1 MPRLADEVKTG
12 ERMSFPLW
20 APKELIEELDR
31 LRVEAD
37 RYRRLDAECTSD
49 ESEIGAPSLR
59 SEPYLKNEAANID
72 ELANTLFRLLT
83 NNDMQSVW
91 KELSRPVVLHKPSKE
106 KTAFLLWNCVTR
118 ALSDFQTLT
127 PQAQTPKSP
136 TEKRNSL
143 LSLEKKAKA
152 LLAAIATD
160 PTATRVAEILMEHHL
175 TIENF
180 KYRESMGDTPSP
192 AEYETPLRLSSDCNE
207 LQMNRRR
214 GLGEGDTHVESPD
227 VDDYET
233 NCYWDKMPL
242 DLRLTYWAKE
252 AKNTNLIALLQ
263 LFADTLHVEADRPP
277 EIKQPGRKGAAM
289 KPFLIRRLNEHMVW
303 CYGQPLDVVVARI
316 VSIVLDLPTLL
327 TRDDVRPYIADP
339 GKKSK

>member
-1 MPRLADEVKTG
+1 
-12 ERMSFPLW
+12 MSFPLW
-20 APKELIEELDR
+20 APKELIEELDL

-37 RYRRLDAECTSD
+37 RYRRLDAECTSN

-59 SEPYLKNEAANID
+59 NKPYWTNEAANID
-72 ELANTLFRLLT
+72 ELANALFRLLT
-83 NNDMQSVW
+83 NNHMQSVW
-91 KELSRPVVLHKPSKE
+91 KELSQPIVLHKPSKE

-118 ALSDFQTLT
+118 ALSDFQTLI
-127 PQAQTPKSP
+127 PHAQTP

-143 LSLEKKAKA
+143 LSVALKAKA

-160 PTATRVAEILMEHHL
+160 PTATYFAKILMEHHL

-180 KYRESMGDTPSP
+180 KHREGMGDTPSP

-207 LQMNRRR
+207 LQMNRMR
-214 GLGEGDTHVESPD
+214 GLGEDEARVELTN

-233 NCYWDKMPL
+233 NCDWDKMPL
-242 DLRLTYWAKE
+242 DLRLTFWAKE
-252 AKNTNLIALLQ
+252 AKNTNLTTLLQ
-263 LFADTLHVEADRPP
+263 IFSDILHVEAEQPP
-277 EIKQPGRKGAAM
+277 EIKQPGRKGAAI

-303 CYGQPLDVVVARI
+303 CYGQPLDEVVARI
-316 VSIVLDLPTLL
+316 VTIVLDLPTPL